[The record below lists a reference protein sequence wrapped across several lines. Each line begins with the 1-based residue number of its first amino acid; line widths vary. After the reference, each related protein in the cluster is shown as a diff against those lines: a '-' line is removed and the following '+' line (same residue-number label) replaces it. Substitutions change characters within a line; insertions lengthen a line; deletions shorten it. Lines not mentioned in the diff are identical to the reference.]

1 MIARALPEYAVGD
14 VLYLIDRVLC
24 NVARYEVTEVHEPAK
39 NQFVYVVANEFGLF
53 EYTLNA
59 SDLRRRVVQ
68 RVKR

>member
-1 MIARALPEYAVGD
+1 MIARSIPEYGS
-14 VLYLIDRVLC
+14 
-24 NVARYEVTEVHEPAK
+24 
-39 NQFVYVVANEFGLF
+39 F